1 MTNRVDRSIHQLI
14 THLPSSL
21 DPPLPSSSPPSTEAC
36 SPSVE
41 LARRRWPRASDLLLP
56 VLGAGHA
63 TTTQGSPAR
72 CKRSRVNNI
81 RSSADYQEET
91 CLGEG
96 GFGCVLRARHRATG
110 KIVAIKYVN
119 WEDGSAEPPDPAEL
133 LREAGFLEACDGSP
147 YVVGFEGLVRDP
159 DNGAYGLVM
168 EYVAAPTLHEF
179 LWNRCRG
186 GGPPLPES
194 TVRAIM
200 WKLFTG
206 AKKMHD
212 RHVVHRDIKPANI
225 LIGQEGELVKI
236 CDFGLAIS
244 LSELPPYTQA
254 GTAFYLA
261 PEMLLGKEDY
271 DALVDTWS
279 LGCVMAEMLTGK
291 TLIFRLLGTPDDRT
305 WPEFTSLPHTAKALQ
320 LLPPGH
326 KQSKLRDL
334 FPQEKLSEEGFQV
347 LQGLLTCNPDKRL
360 TAAAAL
366 KHRWFAA
373 PRPAAAAAKV
383 GALSFPVKTAPR
395 IKFIPP
401 AMSQKNLLKIPVA
414 VWNAAQQV

>member
-1 MTNRVDRSIHQLI
+1 M
-14 THLPSSL
+14 
-21 DPPLPSSSPPSTEAC
+21 A
-36 SPSVE
+36 
-41 LARRRWPRASDLLLP
+41 ARKRPAAA

-63 TTTQGSPAR
+63 TTTEGSPTR
-72 CKRSRVNNI
+72 WKRSRANII
-81 RSSADYQEET
+81 RSTADYDEET

-96 GFGCVLRARHRATG
+96 AFGCVLLARHRATR
-110 KIVAIKYVN
+110 KAVAIKYLN
-119 WEDGSAEPPDPAEL
+119 WADGSAQPPDPAEL
-133 LREAGFLEACDGSP
+133 LREAGFLEACAGNP
-147 YVVGFEGLVRDP
+147 YLVGFEGLVRDP
-159 DNGAYGLVM
+159 DNGDYGLVM
-168 EYVAAPTLHEF
+168 EYVAAPTLHKF
-179 LWNRCRG
+179 LWNRRH
-186 GGPPLPES
+186 GPPLPES
-194 TVRAIM
+194 EVRAIM
-200 WKLFTG
+200 WKLLTG

-225 LIGQEGELVKI
+225 LVGQDGELVKI

-244 LSELPPYTQA
+244 LSELPHYTQV

-291 TLIFRLLGTPDDRT
+291 TLFLGDDDDDDDDDDDTNNEIIQLWSIFRLLGTPDERT
-305 WPEFTSLPHTAKALQ
+305 WPQFTSLPHTVKALR

-326 KQSKLRDL
+326 KENKLRDL
-334 FPQEKLSEEGFQV
+334 FPQEKLSDEGFQV

-373 PRPAAAAAKV
+373 PCPAPALAKV
-383 GALSFPVKTAPR
+383 GALSFPEKKAPR

-401 AMSQKNLLKIPVA
+401 AMPKKNLLKIPVA
-414 VWNAAQQV
+414 PCGTQLNECN

>member
-1 MTNRVDRSIHQLI
+1 MAARKR
-14 THLPSSL
+14 
-21 DPPLPSSSPPSTEAC
+21 
-36 SPSVE
+36 
-41 LARRRWPRASDLLLP
+41 LAAA

-63 TTTQGSPAR
+63 TTTLGSPTR
-72 CKRSRVNNI
+72 SKRSRINNI
-81 RSSADYQEET
+81 RSSADYEEQT

-110 KIVAIKYVN
+110 KIVAIKYLN
-119 WEDGSAEPPDPAEL
+119 WEDGSTEAPDPAEL
-133 LREAGFLEACDGSP
+133 LRAAVFLAACAGNP
-147 YVVGFEGLVRDP
+147 YAVGFEGLVRDP

-212 RHVVHRDIKPANI
+212 RHVVHRHITPAHI
-225 LIGQEGELVKI
+225 LIGQDGELVKI

-291 TLIFRLLGTPDDRT
+291 TLFLGDDDDDDDDDTNNEIIQLWSIFRLLGTPDERT
-305 WPEFTSLPHTAKALQ
+305 WPEFTSLPHTAKALR

-326 KQSKLRDL
+326 KQNKLREL

-366 KHRWFAA
+366 KHPWFAA
-373 PRPAAAAAKV
+373 PRSAADAVEKV
-383 GALSFPVKTAPR
+383 DALSFPKKKTPR

-401 AMSQKNLLKIPVA
+401 AMPQKNLLKIPLA

>member
-1 MTNRVDRSIHQLI
+1 M
-14 THLPSSL
+14 
-21 DPPLPSSSPPSTEAC
+21 A
-36 SPSVE
+36 
-41 LARRRWPRASDLLLP
+41 ARKRPAAA

-63 TTTQGSPAR
+63 TTTQGSPTR

-81 RSSADYQEET
+81 RSS
-91 CLGEG
+91 
-96 GFGCVLRARHRATG
+96 
-110 KIVAIKYVN
+110 
-119 WEDGSAEPPDPAEL
+119 WEDGSAEPPDTTEL
-133 LREAGFLEACDGSP
+133 LREAGFLEACDRNP
-147 YVVGFEGLVRDP
+147 YVVGFECLVRDP

-179 LWNRCRG
+179 LWKTPPRRCRSPRCAPSCG
-186 GGPPLPES
+186 SSSPVFYFIFS
-194 TVRAIM
+194 
-200 WKLFTG
+200 FTA

-244 LSELPPYTQA
+244 LSELPPYNQA

-261 PEMLLGKEDY
+261 PELLGKEDY
-271 DALVDTWS
+271 DALVYTWS

-291 TLIFRLLGTPDDRT
+291 TLFLGDDDDDDDDDDTNNEIIQLWSIFRLLGTPDDRT
-305 WPEFTSLPHTAKALQ
+305 WPEFTSLPHTAKALR

-326 KQSKLRDL
+326 KENKLRDL
-334 FPQEKLSEEGFQV
+334 FPQEKLSDEGFQV

-360 TAAAAL
+360 TADAAL

-373 PRPAAAAAKV
+373 PRRAPAAAKV
-383 GALSFPVKTAPR
+383 DALSFPVKKAPR

-401 AMSQKNLLKIPVA
+401 TMQQKNLLKIPVA

>member
-1 MTNRVDRSIHQLI
+1 M
-14 THLPSSL
+14 
-21 DPPLPSSSPPSTEAC
+21 A
-36 SPSVE
+36 
-41 LARRRWPRASDLLLP
+41 ARKRPAAA

-110 KIVAIKYVN
+110 KIVAIK
-119 WEDGSAEPPDPAEL
+119 PPDPAEL

-168 EYVAAPTLHEF
+168 E
-179 LWNRCRG
+179 CRG

-261 PEMLLGKEDY
+261 PEILLGKEDY

-291 TLIFRLLGTPDDRT
+291 TLFLGDDDDDDDDDDTNNEIIQLWSIFRLLGTPDDRT
-305 WPEFTSLPHTAKALQ
+305 WPEFTSLPHTAKALR

-326 KQSKLRDL
+326 KENKLRDL
-334 FPQEKLSEEGFQV
+334 FPQEKLSDEGFQV
-347 LQGLLTCNPDKRL
+347 LQGILTCNPDKRL
-360 TAAAAL
+360 TTAAAL

-373 PRPAAAAAKV
+373 PRRAPAAAKV
-383 GALSFPVKTAPR
+383 DALSFPVKKAPR

-401 AMSQKNLLKIPVA
+401 AMPQKNLLKIPVA